1 MVTFW
6 YLGSLET
13 INKIA
18 DRFGIGEASVL
29 DCRNSVILSILKYL
43 KHRFIRWPN
52 IQEMQT
58 EAQTFA
64 QRTGFPDIIGA
75 LDGTHIKISKPQM
88 HAQRYFSRKHFYSL
102 QLQAVYLHNM
112 LFSHIFTGYP
122 GSVHDSRVLRQ
133 SDLWDDGLQLCNMN
147 YHLLGDGAYPIRR
160 WLLTPFRDNG
170 HLTPQEKTFNTYH
183 SSNRVVI
190 ERSFALLKGRFCRL
204 QFINTKSIELAV
216 DIIVACCVLHNIC
229 IIQGDDIADLFNEDD
244 ENDDGVQQPPAPI
257 VEHEAEGIIKR
268 NRIARNLY

>member
-1 MVTFW
+1 MVTLW

-58 EAQTFA
+58 EAQRFA
-64 QRTGFPDIIGA
+64 QRNGFPDIIGA

-102 QLQAVYLHNM
+102 QLQAV
-112 LFSHIFTGYP
+112 
-122 GSVHDSRVLRQ
+122 
-133 SDLWDDGLQLCNMN
+133 
-147 YHLLGDGAYPIRR
+147 
-160 WLLTPFRDNG
+160 
-170 HLTPQEKTFNTYH
+170 
-183 SSNRVVI
+183 
-190 ERSFALLKGRFCRL
+190 
-204 QFINTKSIELAV
+204 
-216 DIIVACCVLHNIC
+216 
-229 IIQGDDIADLFNEDD
+229 
-244 ENDDGVQQPPAPI
+244 
-257 VEHEAEGIIKR
+257 
-268 NRIARNLY
+268 

>member
-1 MVTFW
+1 
-6 YLGSLET
+6 
-13 INKIA
+13 
-18 DRFGIGEASVL
+18 
-29 DCRNSVILSILKYL
+29 
-43 KHRFIRWPN
+43 
-52 IQEMQT
+52 
-58 EAQTFA
+58 
-64 QRTGFPDIIGA
+64 
-75 LDGTHIKISKPQM
+75 
-88 HAQRYFSRKHFYSL
+88 
-102 QLQAVYLHNM
+102 M

-229 IIQGDDIADLFNEDD
+229 IIQGDDITDLLNEDD